1 MLQHWYQL
9 TKRIKSLIYSWISAI
24 TGLVSLVIM
33 WPGIFYEFSVAQK
46 EVEYLAQKAAGK

>member
-9 TKRIKSLIYSWISAI
+9 TKRIKSLIYSWVSAI

-46 EVEYLAQKAAGK
+46 EVEYLDQKAAGK